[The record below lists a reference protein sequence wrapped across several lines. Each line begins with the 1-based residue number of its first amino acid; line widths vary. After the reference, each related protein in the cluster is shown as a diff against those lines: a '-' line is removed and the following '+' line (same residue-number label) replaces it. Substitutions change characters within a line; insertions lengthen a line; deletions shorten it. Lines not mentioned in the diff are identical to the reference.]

1 MIVNLFA
8 RRYLFSRNSRSVINI
23 ISGVSLV
30 AVSVPVAAMIILL
43 SVFNGFEGLVRQTW
57 SAFDADLTIKLAKGA
72 TFNIE
77 ELRQTGFAEMEA
89 VAAYSFAIEQEALV
103 AYHDNRTTVNVR
115 GVDERYGEV
124 VPVVETISSGNYC
137 VELGEDVDK
146 VVVGQGVAYA
156 LGLRSYATDNVQIYA
171 VNRNSFSTLL
181 PVGGYTLAELPV
193 AGLFTV
199 DAQTDGANVIIS
211 LRKAQELFDYK
222 GAATSL
228 LIKIGG
234 DLSPERAKRA
244 LQERLG
250 SDFEVKTREELNATL
265 NRLMKYEKWG
275 IFFIALMVLVIASF
289 SIVGA
294 LVMLIIDKERDIA
307 TLRALG
313 AETSLVRKI
322 FTAEGVLICG
332 IGGVVGLVLGVLL
345 VLAQQHFG
353 IIGMPT
359 EGFLVDY
366 YPVEL
371 RLVDVVVV
379 VATFAAVV
387 VLISAATVRTM
398 IKLEKK

>member
-1 MIVNLFA
+1 V
-8 RRYLFSRNSRSVINI
+8 
-23 ISGVSLV
+23 
-30 AVSVPVAAMIILL
+30 
-43 SVFNGFEGLVRQTW
+43 
-57 SAFDADLTIKLAKGA
+57 
-72 TFNIE
+72 
-77 ELRQTGFAEMEA
+77 
-89 VAAYSFAIEQEALV
+89 
-103 AYHDNRTTVNVR
+103 
-115 GVDERYGEV
+115 
-124 VPVVETISSGNYC
+124 
-137 VELGEDVDK
+137 
-146 VVVGQGVAYA
+146 
-156 LGLRSYATDNVQIYA
+156 
-171 VNRNSFSTLL
+171 
-181 PVGGYTLAELPV
+181 
-193 AGLFTV
+193 
-199 DAQTDGANVIIS
+199 
-211 LRKAQELFDYK
+211 
-222 GAATSL
+222 
-228 LIKIGG
+228 
-234 DLSPERAKRA
+234 

-250 SDFEVKTREELNATL
+250 SGFEVKTREELNATL

-379 VATFAAVV
+379 VATYAAVV